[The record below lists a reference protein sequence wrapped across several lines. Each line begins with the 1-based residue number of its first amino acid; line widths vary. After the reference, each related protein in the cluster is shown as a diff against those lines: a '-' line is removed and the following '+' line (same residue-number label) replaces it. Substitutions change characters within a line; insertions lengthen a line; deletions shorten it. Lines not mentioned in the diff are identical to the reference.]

1 MLLKNSCKAE
11 LLGAATLDRMAS
23 HSIESQF
30 RKSVV
35 TKSQKSKSTK
45 KVEAQPMDAETGVE
59 LLKNLTPPK
68 LTREEELEALV
79 KPYRQHLIDARKK
92 GNSKTVLIETLQ
104 KIIGRR
110 VTYKQLDEILDESK
124 VLQEVAK

>member
-1 MLLKNSCKAE
+1 M
-11 LLGAATLDRMAS
+11 
-23 HSIESQF
+23 
-30 RKSVV
+30 
-35 TKSQKSKSTK
+35 TKSQQSKSTR

-68 LTREEELEALV
+68 LTREEELAALV

-110 VTYKQLDEILDESK
+110 VTYKQLDEILGESK

>member
-1 MLLKNSCKAE
+1 M
-11 LLGAATLDRMAS
+11 
-23 HSIESQF
+23 
-30 RKSVV
+30 
-35 TKSQKSKSTK
+35 TKSQQSKSTK

-110 VTYKQLDEILDESK
+110 VTYKQLDEILGESK

>member
-11 LLGAATLDRMAS
+11 LVGAAALDRMAS
-23 HSIESQF
+23 HSIERQF

-35 TKSQKSKSTK
+35 TKSQQSKSTK

-110 VTYKQLDEILDESK
+110 VTYKQLDEILGESK